1 MKPETEWQAR
11 VWGNIG
17 RLTPNKSAAAIRE
30 IRGDAVIPNQHPVVK
45 LPKRKGKR

>member
-17 RLTPNKSAAAIRE
+17 RLTPDQSVAAIRE
-30 IRGDAVIPNQHPVVK
+30 IRGDAVILNQHPAVK
-45 LPKRKGKR
+45 LPKKKGKR